1 MTLGTKTTPTVYFV
15 GVTTA
20 QSSMMKIFPQW
31 MAALGRPELV
41 LEGYD
46 CKLHDEPAR
55 YRQVVEQ
62 IKADPLSLGALV
74 TTHKLDLLAATRDL
88 FDRLDPYAQLCAEVS
103 CVAKRAGQIEGYAV
117 DPVTAG
123 RALEAIIGPRYFG
136 RTGGSVL
143 CLGAGGAATAIALCL
158 INRPQTADRPKYFT
172 LVDID
177 QGRLDH
183 IREMVK
189 TVGTTIQFEYICNAD
204 PQRND
209 QLLTSLT
216 PGTLV
221 INATGMGKDL
231 PGSPLT
237 AAGQFPKHGVV
248 WELNYRGERLFLQ
261 QAQRQQAKRKLQVQ
275 DGWVYFLHG
284 WTGVL
289 AKILDINIDA
299 AMFAHLGKI
308 AAQMR

>member
-1 MTLGTKTTPTVYFV
+1 MDKKRIPTVYFV

-31 MAALGRPELV
+31 MAALGRPEV
-41 LEGYD
+41 QLEGYD
-46 CKLHDEPAR
+46 CKIHDEPER

-62 IKADPLSLGALV
+62 IRQDPLSLGALI

-88 FDRLDPYAQLCAEVS
+88 FDTLDPYAQLCAEVS
-103 CVAKRAGQIEGYAV
+103 CVAKRNGRLEGYAV

-123 RALEAIIGPRYFG
+123 QALEAILGPRYFG
-136 RTGGSVL
+136 RTGGCVL

-158 INRPQTADRPKYFT
+158 INRPQAGDRPKYFT

-177 QGRLDH
+177 QSRLDH

-204 PQRND
+204 PKRND
-209 QLLTSLT
+209 QLMTSLT
-216 PGTLV
+216 PGSLV

-237 AAGQFPKHGVV
+237 GASQFPKHGVV

-261 QAQRQQAKRKLQVQ
+261 QAQRQQAKRKLQVA
-275 DGWVYFLHG
+275 DGWLYFLHG

-299 AMFAHLGKI
+299 ALFARLGKI